1 MTAHIL
7 SVILALGCLVVGVGA
22 GSLLGEKISLT
33 REIAQERAD
42 LAHARGRPE
51 ACLVL
56 AQRGIR

>member
-22 GSLLGEKISLT
+22 GSLLGEKLALT

-42 LAHARGRPE
+42 LADARGRLE
-51 ACLVL
+51 ACLVR
-56 AQRGIR
+56 AQKGTR